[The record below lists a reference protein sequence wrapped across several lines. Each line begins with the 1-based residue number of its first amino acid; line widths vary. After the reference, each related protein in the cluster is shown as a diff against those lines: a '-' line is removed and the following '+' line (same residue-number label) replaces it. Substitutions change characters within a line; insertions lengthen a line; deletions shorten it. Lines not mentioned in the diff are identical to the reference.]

1 MYSKPMFKFNSDED
15 MRNKYTYSIYWYIRD
30 IKIYI
35 MEFDS
40 KEAMDAWVA
49 KVCKA
54 SFDGVFL
61 NGVQIFYEM
70 REAK

>member
-1 MYSKPMFKFNSDED
+1 M
-15 MRNKYTYSIYWYIRD
+15 KYLIYWYIRD
-30 IKIYI
+30 VKIYI

-61 NGVQIFYEM
+61 NGVRIFYEK
-70 REAK
+70 REIK